1 MSKMYEMILVGKS
14 ARGLI
19 LDAIGDCFGRD
30 NYKYAEYAMANN
42 MSLFNA
48 MVSDCVDHY
57 YDMAAEPETDME
69 CNTVDRCMV
78 DLFVRTYLFEHYNDQ
93 LLSKIPVEAPAAAAP
108 KDAEKNVEDDGK
120 QREEE
125 KNQEKDQN
133 LHDLGM
139 TDEEIK
145 VWKEHDCHSCKK
157 HDNFSDRLDC
167 MRRNIDIEKMLNDIF
182 GSDNVHVV
190 PVSGGSILGM
200 MLEEFLR

>member
-30 NYKYAEYAMANN
+30 DHKYAEYAMANN

-57 YDMAAEPETDME
+57 YDMAAEPYTDIE
-69 CNTVDRCMV
+69 RNTVDRFMV
-78 DLFVRTYLFEHYNDQ
+78 DLFVRTYLFEHYNAQ
-93 LLSKIPVEAPAAAAP
+93 LLSKIQVDAPAAATS
-108 KDAEKNVEDDGK
+108 KEVEKKEEVDK
-120 QREEE
+120 QSEEE
-125 KNQEKDQN
+125 KNQDEDQN
-133 LHDLGM
+133 LRDLGM

-145 VWKEHDCHSCKK
+145 VWKEYDCHACNK

-167 MRRNIDIEKMLNDIF
+167 MRNNMDTEKMLKEIF
-182 GSDNVHVV
+182 GSDNVHAV
-190 PVSGGSILGM
+190 PVSDGIILGM
-200 MLEEFLR
+200 ILENLLR

>member
-30 NYKYAEYAMANN
+30 DHKYAEYAMANN

-57 YDMAAEPETDME
+57 YDMAAEPYTDSE
-69 CNTVDRCMV
+69 CCTVDRFMV
-78 DLFVRTYLFEHYNDQ
+78 DLFVRTYLFEHYNAQ
-93 LLSKIPVEAPAAAAP
+93 LLSKIPVEAPAATAP
-108 KDAEKNVEDDGK
+108 KEVEKKEEDGK
-120 QREEE
+120 QSEEE
-125 KNQEKDQN
+125 KNQDEDQN
-133 LHDLGM
+133 LRDLGM

-145 VWKEHDCHSCKK
+145 VWKEHDCHACNK

-167 MRRNIDIEKMLNDIF
+167 MRRNMDTEKMLKEIF
-182 GSDNVHVV
+182 GSDNVHAV
-190 PVSGGSILGM
+190 PVPGGSILGM
-200 MLEEFLR
+200 ILGDLLR